1 MKVLI
6 TGGAGLLGR
15 ALVEVAPE
23 AQRVEITWH
32 HERPDRVDG
41 VKQHR
46 CDLTQSLAFFTLAER
61 RRPDLVIHTA
71 YSRSDHV
78 ATVDMTSEVATTC
91 HSLGVPLVHVSSDVI
106 FDGAAAP
113 YAESA
118 APAPLHAYGRAKA
131 RCEAIVTENC
141 PEATIVRT
149 SLILAPDASD
159 GTSAWLVEALR
170 QGQRPTLFHD
180 EYRCPIW
187 ANDLARLIW
196 EVVNLGP
203 DERSGVW
210 HLVGPDRLSRV
221 ELGVAIA
228 ERCGLDAS
236 LIASDSSDSLGEPRP
251 KDLTLTSTR
260 AGQLPYAPQRVSTV
274 ETHGSSK

>member
-15 ALVEVAPE
+15 ALVEASPE
-23 AQRVEITWH
+23 SHRVEITWH
-32 HERPDRVDG
+32 DERPGRVEG

-71 YSRSDHV
+71 YSRTDHV
-78 ATVDMTSEVATTC
+78 ATIDMTSEVATAC
-91 HSLGVPLVHVSSDVI
+91 HSLEVPLVHLSSDVI
-106 FDGAAAP
+106 FDGTAAP
-113 YAESA
+113 YDETATPS
-118 APAPLHAYGRAKA
+118 PLHAYGRAKA

-141 PEATIVRT
+141 PDAAIVRT
-149 SLILAPDASD
+149 SLILSPDAGD
-159 GTSAWLVEALR
+159 GTSSWLVEALR
-170 QGQRPTLFHD
+170 DGRPATLFHD

-187 ANDLARLIW
+187 AHDLARMIW
-196 EVVNLGP
+196 ELVDLEP
-203 DERSGVW
+203 AERRGVW
-210 HLVGPDRLSRV
+210 HLVGPERLSRV

-228 ERCGLDAS
+228 ERLGLDAS
-236 LIASDSSDSLGEPRP
+236 LIESASSDSMPEPRP

-260 AGQLPYAPQRVSTV
+260 AARLPFVPRRVSTV